1 MLDTSLQQNELNYF
15 QQLASVEIDNQI
27 WFIADDVTQMLA
39 LNDPVKMNEISPK
52 FIGMVA

>member
-1 MLDTSLQQNELNYF
+1 MLDTSLQQNEPNYF

-39 LNDPVKMNEISPK
+39 LNDPVKVLE
-52 FIGMVA
+52 F